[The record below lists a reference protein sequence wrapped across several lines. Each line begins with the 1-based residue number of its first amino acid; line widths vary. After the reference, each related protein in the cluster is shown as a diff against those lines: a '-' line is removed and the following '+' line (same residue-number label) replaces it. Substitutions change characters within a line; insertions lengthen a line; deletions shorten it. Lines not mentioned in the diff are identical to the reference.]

1 MGLRSLPSSTQHA
14 CPYPFYSETLP
25 LPLLPNPLRGLLQ
38 SKPSPSSSDA
48 QAPTLRHR
56 REVWFEASTISDSQA
71 TAHLEPKSVCTHG
84 PKEAQTMQCRHSG
97 IGPKLVVGHE
107 SEKRMRILGSK
118 ISVPLGAQSG
128 AFEGAYASTFEIELG
143 SHNRRLVPLYK
154 ETWAAIDDGCKEA
167 ILLQL
172 R

>member
-71 TAHLEPKSVCTHG
+71 TAHLEPKSGTWKHDLTQNTRLSWASFTAIFVVHFS
-84 PKEAQTMQCRHSG
+84 KSG
-97 IGPKLVVGHE
+97 SCSSLNE
-107 SEKRMRILGSK
+107 FL
-118 ISVPLGAQSG
+118 
-128 AFEGAYASTFEIELG
+128 
-143 SHNRRLVPLYK
+143 
-154 ETWAAIDDGCKEA
+154 C
-167 ILLQL
+167 LL
-172 R
+172 